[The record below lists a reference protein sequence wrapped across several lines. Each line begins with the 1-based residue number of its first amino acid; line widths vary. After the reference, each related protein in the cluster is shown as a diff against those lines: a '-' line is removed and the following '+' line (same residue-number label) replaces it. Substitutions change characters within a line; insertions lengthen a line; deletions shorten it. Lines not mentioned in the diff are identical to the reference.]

1 MNHYGLKT
9 REVRA
14 AAIGLLALVLLFAP
28 NYGTAQNVRLTRK
41 PAASGANRP
50 TQVAT
55 HETLTAKSLGGAA
68 LQYRVLL
75 PADYESSPRRY
86 PVLYLLH
93 GAGGDENDWSS
104 RTDLAS
110 YIAKFNLIVVMPAV
124 GNTWYANSASD
135 EKARYEDV
143 IIRDLIPHIDAKY
156 RTIGNWHGRAIA
168 GLSMGGFGAMKF
180 ALRYPHLFVFAASFS
195 GAFDAPRTDV
205 VVNATDE
212 RSKNLLQT
220 FGENG
225 SETRRQNDVFQ
236 LLAKISPGTRVPYLY
251 IATGNNDPLVS
262 VLPSNPRFADALR
275 ERKFAYEYHE
285 RPGSHD
291 WRFWDAEIKSAL
303 ERMAVFVSHMTKD

>member
-1 MNHYGLKT
+1 MNQHGIQ
-9 REVRA
+9 RGEVKA
-14 AAIGLLALVLLFAP
+14 TALGLLALVLLFAP
-28 NYGTAQNVRLTRK
+28 NYTAAQDVLHTEK
-41 PAASGANRP
+41 AVASRDGRP

-55 HETLTAKSLGGAA
+55 RETLTANSLGGAA

-110 YIAKFNLIVVMPAV
+110 YIAKYNLIVVMPAV

-168 GLSMGGFGAMKF
+168 GLSMGGFGALKF

-195 GAFDAPRTDV
+195 GAFDAPRTDIIA
-205 VVNATDE
+205 NATDE
-212 RSKNLLQT
+212 RSKNLLQAL
-220 FGENG
+220 GEKG

-236 LLAKISPGTRVPYLY
+236 LLAKISPGTRVRH
-251 IATGNNDPLVS
+251 S
-262 VLPSNPRFADALR
+262 FQRRFDLR
-275 ERKFAYEYHE
+275 IPKA
-285 RPGSHD
+285 PV
-291 WRFWDAEIKSAL
+291 
-303 ERMAVFVSHMTKD
+303 M